1 MGPHIQLRVLSAGPT
16 QTTMHALQDGYIER
30 NGKAMEVLLGAASSS
45 GIVAPHLLRGA
56 DVWLTYSQNEIFT
69 YLQNETTLMK
79 YEDDLLTKYDTST
92 ETVLRKSLLEQFPDV
107 SDEDDVLTDQA
118 RQLHPQD
125 RVPATTGS

>member
-56 DVWLTYSQNEIFT
+56 DVWLTYLQNEIFT

-107 SDEDDVLTDQA
+107 SDEDLTCLEQFPDVSDE
-118 RQLHPQD
+118 D
-125 RVPATTGS
+125 DV